1 MGTPEGAGIICQG
14 TVDSTECSCEVKCH
28 KERRTMA
35 SEVSSAEV
43 TAGFDN
49 NSLSDGGEGSLVRM
63 H

>member
-1 MGTPEGAGIICQG
+1 
-14 TVDSTECSCEVKCH
+14 
-28 KERRTMA
+28 MA
-35 SEVSSAEV
+35 SEVSNAEV